1 MLTATDRAQLA
12 AIDDVSWPLT
22 GSERDFDRIVRAA
35 QHSPIVAIGEA
46 SHGTHDFHR
55 VRAELTKRLIRE
67 LGFNAVAVEGD
78 WPAAYRINR
87 YVRGR
92 GGDTDAAQAL
102 GGFVRFPQWMWRN
115 ADVLDFVGWLRAH
128 NETQSSERGHVGF
141 YGLDLYSLHE
151 SMHAV
156 IDYLRIVDPE
166 GARRAEARYAC
177 FDRFGSDARRY
188 GHEAVLGVS
197 ASCENE
203 VIGQLVELR
212 STAAAYARR
221 DGRVG
226 ADDLYFA
233 EESARVVASAE
244 RYYRTMFRSGVAS
257 WNLRDRHM
265 LDTLVGVLRFVRQMN
280 GAAKVVVWAHNSHVG
295 DAAATELGAR
305 GEITLGH
312 LLRSRLDA
320 SAPLVGF
327 TTYDGTVTAASGWDE
342 PAERKAVR
350 PALDASYEALFH
362 EAAHGNVGLEL
373 GLPAAA
379 PLHESPPRLE
389 RAIGV
394 IYLPRTERV
403 SHYFAAQITR
413 QFDFVLHY
421 DHTRAVEPLERTA
434 LWERGEAEVP
444 ETYPSAL

>member
-1 MLTATDRAQLA
+1 MLSATDRALLS

-22 GSERDFDRIVRAA
+22 GSLRDLDRIVRAA
-35 QHSPIVAIGEA
+35 RHAPVVLIGEA
-46 SHGTHDFHR
+46 SHGTHDFYR
-55 VRAELTKRLIRE
+55 VRAELTKRLITE
-67 LGFNAVAVEGD
+67 LGFDAVAVEGD

-92 GGDTDAAQAL
+92 GADGDAAEAL

-115 ADVLDFVGWLRAH
+115 ADVLDFVGWLRAY
-128 NETQSSERGHVGF
+128 NDARPSDREHVGF

-197 ASCENE
+197 PSCETE
-203 VIGQLVELR
+203 VVGQLVELR
-212 STAAAYARR
+212 AAAAAYAKR
-221 DGRVG
+221 DGRVA

-265 LDTLVGVLRFVRQMN
+265 LETLVGVMRFVRQMN
-280 GAAKVVVWAHNSHVG
+280 GRAKVVVWAHNSHVG
-295 DAAATELGAR
+295 DAAATELGAG

-312 LLRSRLDA
+312 LVRTRLDA
-320 SAPLVGF
+320 AAPLVGF
-327 TTYDGTVTAASGWDE
+327 TTYEGTVTAASGWDE
-342 PAERKAVR
+342 PAERKTVL
-350 PALDASYEALFH
+350 PALDGSYEALFH
-362 EAAHGNVGLEL
+362 EAAHGNIGIEL
-373 GLPAAA
+373 GAPGAA
-379 PLHESPPRLE
+379 PLHDAPPRLE

-421 DHTRAVEPLERTA
+421 DHTRAVEPIERTA
-434 LWERGEAEVP
+434 LWERGEPEVP